1 MKLVTNVIY
10 GATAYCTR
18 IYDVE
23 DILTKEEKELLKK
36 YSNGEHSDFTQ
47 EEFEKCDEIMSKV
60 LDANIDF
67 EEYEE
72 DVYFDD
78 LLDETID
85 SIEE

>member
-1 MKLVTNVIY
+1 MKLVTNVTY
-10 GATAYCTR
+10 GATVYCTR
-18 IYDVE
+18 IYDVK
-23 DILTKEEKELLKK
+23 DILIEEEKELLKR
-36 YSNGEHSDFTQ
+36 YSNGEHSKFTP
-47 EEFEKCDEIMSKV
+47 EEWKQYNEIMSKV
-60 LDANIDF
+60 WDGDF

>member
-1 MKLVTNVIY
+1 MKLVTNVTY
-10 GATAYCTR
+10 GATVYCTR
-18 IYDVE
+18 IYDIE
-23 DILTKEEKELLKK
+23 DILTKEEKDILKR
-36 YSNGEHSDFTQ
+36 YSNGEYSKFTP
-47 EEFEKCDEIMSKV
+47 EEWKQYNEIMSKAW
-60 LDANIDF
+60 DGDF